1 MTAQNSVE
9 LDPLMFSSPPSFT
22 DGTPDNEECLN
33 LISLEAVVS
42 IANNL
47 VSWSSTPC
55 LDTTTSQRKLKAAA
69 LIYDVEHILQT
80 KPRITW
86 GPDDLP
92 SPLQT
97 AGQFTKCLTSVARI
111 ILAKASQIAG
121 PVSTALQYG
130 PYQGG
135 AQALHASNSSPPCLL
150 RVASLNL
157 RGGLGARGRGTA
169 KLQRIAAL
177 AAQLKAER
185 VHVAVLSEPRFA
197 PGAAWPSD
205 TGYIFWGHR
214 SCKPDTV
221 ALLVAEDVLP
231 RCRQL
236 DHIGSP
242 RHMWLQVQVTEQC
255 RYVLILCAYGP
266 HKLVPNSERLDFWV
280 AISRELAD
288 LRKEPCWQQCPVILA
303 GDLNCHF
310 PFFPKNVR
318 YAGSLEQ
325 RIADLLSQHHG
336 FRFLGDPSASSHKSG
351 TSLNVMAASPYLEAD
366 VYIQP
371 SAQQSFPSD
380 HLHVFACFNL
390 RISSSRAPVI
400 CGVTWARNAD
410 WDEALEPFHF
420 AFMFIAAWSTLL
432 SRSLALRQAV
442 VDGAKKRLRANLVT
456 LVAWWRALLLAL
468 AGHVGGLAQL
478 QFPSKGRA
486 ISLQPPIQAW
496 VPDVLHKSDLEL
508 RFSEECHLIDVLRR
522 KQHQVTQRHARLWTQ
537 GRSQADAFVS
547 GLISSREPISFAFL
561 DQSGNP
567 VPTHQCLQLV
577 TDDFL
582 QRAQGTEKGDS
593 ELNSLITQQVAQIR
607 KDVLREVDGL
617 QDDPF
622 SIVEVQAALIKL
634 RVGSTAVGFPR
645 KACKSRGQ
653 DPLFLTHWA
662 LVNAIAALA
671 AQPET
676 WFREVCPIR
685 KHGHGPVHDPKVLR
699 PITTV
704 DVVESLLDG
713 LWFAQVR
720 CKLEAFMSMQ
730 QTGGRYEHFMLVL
743 GMVLVLQ
750 SRMFHRMR
758 SFLQVAD
765 IERGFESVP
774 RILIRWL
781 LRQAGVEGWN
791 WLTADIAL
799 GSEHVRVRVGQLIG
813 TLATLE
819 HNSIGQGKQSGVH
832 LFGLY
837 TKTLISAVNQAFQG
851 VPMFP
856 PLPDLYAQPVFHF
869 PFQMYVDDAIVITEG
884 ETDLQLV
891 NAELTKASSLWRCK
905 FAGGKKGPRVLP
917 LMPTHGPPTL
927 TAFDGGKLCGHVPT
941 CVDQITL
948 LGILIDDELSFEP
961 LLSKAVAEMQAIGL
975 QLAAG
980 MSSHG
985 FGIPAMASQ
994 FHSRVLG
1001 KALHG
1006 CELLASCRS
1015 GWGHVAKR
1023 LNDAQYFVAKAFL
1036 CCPHTA
1042 HLGSQVA
1049 ALAETRLLTRAS
1061 TWLAKSIV
1069 MARARL
1075 ACLPL
1080 DHSARLAGITICQ
1093 TGIPDTWMSS
1103 SLKILKKVLQ
1113 VEYDLWDDLGAIPPE
1128 VLFQE
1133 KSRKQF
1139 LSKYC
1144 RQYVLPK
1151 IKSLEHSWFGEQLA
1165 KLNSDG
1171 LVPYADLAPLRHCWT
1186 AREQWTLWPTSLW
1199 HMHRIWCV
1207 ARIIGGTPILS
1218 DKTSDFVTLF
1228 AECPLCQ
1235 CRMVGLLHF
1244 VSICPATQ
1252 DLRPFHS
1259 MTPMNFLRRN
1269 LEQACTEAEAV
1280 DRIVRVASAVCR
1292 AGTALRLRT
1301 V

>member
-1 MTAQNSVE
+1 
-9 LDPLMFSSPPSFT
+9 
-22 DGTPDNEECLN
+22 
-33 LISLEAVVS
+33 
-42 IANNL
+42 
-47 VSWSSTPC
+47 
-55 LDTTTSQRKLKAAA
+55 
-69 LIYDVEHILQT
+69 
-80 KPRITW
+80 
-86 GPDDLP
+86 
-92 SPLQT
+92 
-97 AGQFTKCLTSVARI
+97 
-111 ILAKASQIAG
+111 
-121 PVSTALQYG
+121 
-130 PYQGG
+130 
-135 AQALHASNSSPPCLL
+135 
-150 RVASLNL
+150 
-157 RGGLGARGRGTA
+157 
-169 KLQRIAAL
+169 
-177 AAQLKAER
+177 
-185 VHVAVLSEPRFA
+185 
-197 PGAAWPSD
+197 
-205 TGYIFWGHR
+205 
-214 SCKPDTV
+214 
-221 ALLVAEDVLP
+221 
-231 RCRQL
+231 
-236 DHIGSP
+236 
-242 RHMWLQVQVTEQC
+242 
-255 RYVLILCAYGP
+255 
-266 HKLVPNSERLDFWV
+266 
-280 AISRELAD
+280 
-288 LRKEPCWQQCPVILA
+288 
-303 GDLNCHF
+303 
-310 PFFPKNVR
+310 
-318 YAGSLEQ
+318 
-325 RIADLLSQHHG
+325 
-336 FRFLGDPSASSHKSG
+336 
-351 TSLNVMAASPYLEAD
+351 
-366 VYIQP
+366 
-371 SAQQSFPSD
+371 
-380 HLHVFACFNL
+380 
-390 RISSSRAPVI
+390 
-400 CGVTWARNAD
+400 
-410 WDEALEPFHF
+410 
-420 AFMFIAAWSTLL
+420 
-432 SRSLALRQAV
+432 
-442 VDGAKKRLRANLVT
+442 
-456 LVAWWRALLLAL
+456 
-468 AGHVGGLAQL
+468 
-478 QFPSKGRA
+478 
-486 ISLQPPIQAW
+486 
-496 VPDVLHKSDLEL
+496 
-508 RFSEECHLIDVLRR
+508 
-522 KQHQVTQRHARLWTQ
+522 
-537 GRSQADAFVS
+537 
-547 GLISSREPISFAFL
+547 
-561 DQSGNP
+561 
-567 VPTHQCLQLV
+567 
-577 TDDFL
+577 
-582 QRAQGTEKGDS
+582 
-593 ELNSLITQQVAQIR
+593 
-607 KDVLREVDGL
+607 
-617 QDDPF
+617 
-622 SIVEVQAALIKL
+622 
-634 RVGSTAVGFPR
+634 
-645 KACKSRGQ
+645 
-653 DPLFLTHWA
+653 
-662 LVNAIAALA
+662 
-671 AQPET
+671 
-676 WFREVCPIR
+676 
-685 KHGHGPVHDPKVLR
+685 
-699 PITTV
+699 
-704 DVVESLLDG
+704 
-713 LWFAQVR
+713 
-720 CKLEAFMSMQ
+720 
-730 QTGGRYEHFMLVL
+730 
-743 GMVLVLQ
+743 
-750 SRMFHRMR
+750 
-758 SFLQVAD
+758 
-765 IERGFESVP
+765 
-774 RILIRWL
+774 
-781 LRQAGVEGWN
+781 
-791 WLTADIAL
+791 
-799 GSEHVRVRVGQLIG
+799 
-813 TLATLE
+813 
-819 HNSIGQGKQSGVH
+819 
-832 LFGLY
+832 
-837 TKTLISAVNQAFQG
+837 
-851 VPMFP
+851 
-856 PLPDLYAQPVFHF
+856 
-869 PFQMYVDDAIVITEG
+869 MYVDDAIVITEG

-917 LMPTHGPPTL
+917 LMPTHAPPTL